1 MRYLVT
7 LAALLIGGTAYADC
21 PGGVCPVQRPTP
33 AVQPVYQPAPVAYA
47 VHQPV
52 QTERRRILPN
62 FQPFGGR
69 FRPNR

>member
-1 MRYLVT
+1 MKLLT
-7 LAALLIGGTAYADC
+7 LLAALLISGVALADC
-21 PGGVCPVQRPTP
+21 PGGVCPVQRPVT
-33 AVQPVYQPAPVAYA
+33 AQPVYQPAPTQYTAY
-47 VHQPV
+47 QPV